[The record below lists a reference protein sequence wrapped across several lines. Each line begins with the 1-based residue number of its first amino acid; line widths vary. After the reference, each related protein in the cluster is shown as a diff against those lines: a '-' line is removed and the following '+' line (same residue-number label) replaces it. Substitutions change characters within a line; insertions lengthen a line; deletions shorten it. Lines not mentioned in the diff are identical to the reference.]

1 MFGYSSLSIMF
12 LSWHRA
18 MSSSACG
25 SAQVVTKVARF
36 SLAFPSS
43 ISSSRMICSATS
55 GGISPSGRLWR
66 GMVPGSIPKSGDT
79 G

>member
-1 MFGYSSLSIMF
+1 MLTHRTSSSAVFGYSSLSIMF

-43 ISSSRMICSATS
+43 ISSSRMICTATS
-55 GGISPSGRLWR
+55 GCISPSGR
-66 GMVPGSIPKSGDT
+66 
-79 G
+79 